1 VSRAG
6 FEASRIDI
14 PHSLRRSFLP
24 MQLLHTILIML
35 FVVSGTRISAQF
47 IPLPLPL
54 LQILIG
60 ALLAMPVLGLH
71 VRLEPELFLL
81 LFIPP
86 LLFVDG
92 WRMPKGQFRKL
103 RTPILLLAF
112 ALVFF
117 TILGAG
123 YFIHW
128 LLPQVPLAAC
138 FALAAVLSPTDAVAV
153 SAIAHGRL
161 PGTLNNLLQGEALMN
176 DASGLVAFKFAVGA
190 TLTGVF
196 SIGDASLQFVLVAV
210 GGLLVGVAL
219 SYLLGRLRGWMI
231 ARGWEDPAP
240 HVLLLLLLP
249 FAAYVAAEHLGLS
262 GILSAVAAGMM
273 QSRLDLLPRQTTT
286 RLLNRSVWTLLE
298 FTFNGLI
305 FLLLGL
311 QLPDILEAAL
321 AGHDDPWF
329 YGLWALGCVAAI
341 YAVLM
346 LLRFIWVYG
355 YWRSSGAF
363 RRWRGRPTR
372 FAGQSRIALSSVLTL
387 GGVRGAVTLAGVMSL
402 PLVLNN
408 GEAFPERDL
417 LILIAAGVI
426 LLSLLMA
433 SAALPRILPLVPQD
447 NAALREQELN
457 QHRTKVLESAIR
469 YLESV
474 EDEPAVDAES
484 AIAQVEI
491 KAKLMSEY
499 HDLLLRS
506 REVDDARE
514 QQREMDRL
522 EYRLRLQA
530 LRVQRLELYRMRK
543 EDELDDDVL
552 AEILRDLDIAEAR
565 LHKG

>member
-1 VSRAG
+1 
-6 FEASRIDI
+6 
-14 PHSLRRSFLP
+14 
-24 MQLLHTILIML
+24 MQLLYTILIML
-35 FVVSGTRISAQF
+35 LVVSGTRITAQF
-47 IPLPLPL
+47 IPVPLPL

-60 ALLAMPVLGLH
+60 ALLAIPVLGLH

-92 WRMPKGQFRKL
+92 WRMPKGQFRQL

-153 SAIAHGRL
+153 SAITHGRL
-161 PGTLNNLLQGEALMN
+161 PATLNNLLQGEALMN
-176 DASGLVAFKFAVGA
+176 DASGLVAFKFAVAA
-190 TLTGVF
+190 TLTGFF
-196 SIGDASLQFVLVAV
+196 SFGDASLQFVLVAV

-219 SYLLGRLRGWMI
+219 SYLLGRLRAWMI
-231 ARGWEDPAP
+231 GRGWEDPAP

-286 RLLNRSVWTLLE
+286 RMLNRSVWTLLE

-311 QLPDILEAAL
+311 QLPDILGAAL
-321 AGHDDPWF
+321 GSHDDSWSF
-329 YGLWALGCVAAI
+329 ALWALLCVVAI
-341 YAVLM
+341 YAVMM
-346 LLRFIWVYG
+346 LLRFVWVYG
-355 YWRSSGAF
+355 YWRASGAF
-363 RRWRGRPTR
+363 RRWRGLPTR
-372 FAGQSRIALSSVLTL
+372 FAGQSRVALSAVLTL

-402 PLVLNN
+402 PLLLNS

-433 SAALPRILPLVPQD
+433 SAALPRILPLLPQD
-447 NAALREQELN
+447 NAALHEHELN
-457 QHRTKVLESAIR
+457 RHRAKVLESAIR
-469 YLESV
+469 YLER
-474 EDEPAVDAES
+474 EDERAADADG
-484 AIAQVEI
+484 AIASVEI

-499 HDLLLRS
+499 RDLLSRTRDTEES
-506 REVDDARE
+506 RED
-514 QQREMDRL
+514 QREMDRM

-530 LRVQRLELYRMRK
+530 LRTQRLELYRMRK
-543 EDELDDDVL
+543 DNELDDDL
-552 AEILRDLDIAEAR
+552 LSEILRDLDIAEAR

>member
-1 VSRAG
+1 
-6 FEASRIDI
+6 
-14 PHSLRRSFLP
+14 
-24 MQLLHTILIML
+24 MQLLYTILIML
-35 FVVSGTRISAQF
+35 LVVSGTRISAQF

-60 ALLAMPVLGLH
+60 ALLAIPVLGLH
-71 VRLEPELFLL
+71 VRLDPELFLL

-92 WRMPKGQFRKL
+92 WRMPKGQFRQL

-123 YFIHW
+123 HFIHW

-153 SAIAHGRL
+153 SAITHGRL
-161 PGTLNNLLQGEALMN
+161 PSTLNNLLQGEALMN
-176 DASGLVAFKFAVGA
+176 DASGLVAFKFAVAA

-196 SIGDASLQFVLVAV
+196 SITDASMQFVLVAF
-210 GGLLVGVAL
+210 GGLAIGVAL
-219 SYLLGRLRGWMI
+219 SYMLGRLRAWMI

-273 QSRLDLLPRQTTT
+273 QSRLDLLPRQTST
-286 RLLNRSVWTLLE
+286 RMLNRSVWALLE

-311 QLPDILEAAL
+311 QLPDILNAALGEHAALWSFALEAAGMVL
-321 AGHDDPWF
+321 A
-329 YGLWALGCVAAI
+329 V

-346 LLRFIWVYG
+346 LLRFGWVYS
-355 YWRSSGAF
+355 YWRVSGTLL
-363 RRWRGRPTR
+363 RLRGEPTR
-372 FAGQSRIALSSVLTL
+372 FAGQSRIALSAVLTL

-402 PLVLNN
+402 PLLLNS
-408 GEAFPERDL
+408 GQAFPERDL

-426 LLSLLMA
+426 LVSLLVA
-433 SAALPRILPLVPQD
+433 SVALPRILPRLPQD
-447 NAALREQELN
+447 NGALRERELN
-457 QHRTKVLESAIR
+457 RHRALMLESAIR
-469 YLESV
+469 YLES
-474 EDEPAVDAES
+474 EDERAADAEG
-484 AIAQVEI
+484 AITSVEV
-491 KAKLMSEY
+491 KARLMSEY
-499 HDLLLRS
+499 RDLLER
-506 REVDDARE
+506 ARDGDEAHE
-514 QQREMDRL
+514 QQREVDRL

-530 LRVQRLELYRMRK
+530 LRTQRLELYRMRK
-543 EDELDDDVL
+543 DNELDDDML
-552 AEILRDLDIAEAR
+552 TEILRDLDIAEAR

>member
-1 VSRAG
+1 
-6 FEASRIDI
+6 
-14 PHSLRRSFLP
+14 
-24 MQLLHTILIML
+24 MQLLYTILIML
-35 FVVSGTRISAQF
+35 LVVSGTRITAQF
-47 IPLPLPL
+47 IPVPLPL

-60 ALLAMPVLGLH
+60 ALLAIPVLGLH

-92 WRMPKGQFRKL
+92 WRMPKGQFRQL

-153 SAIAHGRL
+153 SAITHGRL
-161 PGTLNNLLQGEALMN
+161 PATLNNLLQGEALMN
-176 DASGLVAFKFAVGA
+176 DASGLVAFKFAVAA

-196 SIGDASLQFVLVAV
+196 SFGDASLQFVLVAV

-219 SYLLGRLRGWMI
+219 SYLLGRLRAWMI
-231 ARGWEDPAP
+231 GRGWEDPAP

-286 RLLNRSVWTLLE
+286 RMLNRSVWTLLE

-311 QLPDILEAAL
+311 QLPDILGAAL
-321 AGHDDPWF
+321 GSHDDSWSF
-329 YGLWALGCVAAI
+329 ALWALLCVVAI
-341 YAVLM
+341 YAVM
-346 LLRFIWVYG
+346 MVLRFVWVYG
-355 YWRSSGAF
+355 YWRASGAF
-363 RRWRGRPTR
+363 RRWRGLPTR
-372 FAGQSRIALSSVLTL
+372 FAGQSRVALSAVLTL

-402 PLVLNN
+402 PLLLNS

-426 LLSLLMA
+426 LLSLLVA
-433 SAALPRILPLVPQD
+433 SAALPRILPLLPQD
-447 NAALREQELN
+447 NAALHERELN
-457 QHRTKVLESAIR
+457 RHRAKVLESAIR
-469 YLESV
+469 YLER
-474 EDEPAVDAES
+474 EDERAADADG
-484 AIAQVEI
+484 AIASVEI

-499 HDLLLRS
+499 RDLLSRTRDTEES
-506 REVDDARE
+506 RED
-514 QQREMDRL
+514 QREMDRM

-530 LRVQRLELYRMRK
+530 LRTQRLELYRMRK
-543 EDELDDDVL
+543 DNELDDDL
-552 AEILRDLDIAEAR
+552 LSEILRDLDIAEAR

>member
-1 VSRAG
+1 MRCALSSPPVS
-6 FEASRIDI
+6 
-14 PHSLRRSFLP
+14 PL
-24 MQLLHTILIML
+24 MQLLYTILIML
-35 FVVSGTRISAQF
+35 LVVSGTRITAQF
-47 IPLPLPL
+47 IPLPLPI

-60 ALLAMPVLGLH
+60 ALLAVPALGLH

-92 WRMPKGQFRKL
+92 WRMPKGQFSQL

-153 SAIAHGRL
+153 SAITHGRL
-161 PGTLNNLLQGEALMN
+161 PATLNNLLQGEALMN
-176 DASGLVAFKFAVGA
+176 DASGLVAFKFAVAA

-196 SIGDASLQFVLVAV
+196 SIGNAGVQFVLVAV

-262 GILSAVAAGMM
+262 GILSAVSAGMM

-286 RLLNRSVWTLLE
+286 RMLNRSVWTLLE

-311 QLPDILEAAL
+311 QLPDILGAAL
-321 AGHDDPWF
+321 ASHDNSWPFAW
-329 YGLWALGCVAAI
+329 WALLCVAAI
-341 YAVLM
+341 YGVM
-346 LLRFIWVYG
+346 MVLRFLWVYG
-355 YWRSSGAF
+355 YWRCSGAL

-372 FAGQSRIALSSVLTL
+372 FAGQSRVALSAVLTL

-402 PLVLNN
+402 PLLLNN

-426 LLSLLMA
+426 LLSLLVA
-433 SAALPRILPLVPQD
+433 SAALPHILPLLPQD
-447 NAALREQELN
+447 NVALHERELN
-457 QHRTKVLESAIR
+457 RHRARVLESAIR
-469 YLESV
+469 YLES
-474 EDEPAVDAES
+474 EDERAADADGAVAS
-484 AIAQVEI
+484 VEI
-491 KAKLMSEY
+491 KAKLMREY
-499 HDLLLRS
+499 RDLLTRT
-506 REVDDARE
+506 REVEQARE
-514 QQREMDRL
+514 QQHEMDRL

-530 LRVQRLELYRMRK
+530 LRTQRLELYQMRK
-543 EDELDDDVL
+543 DNELDDDL
-552 AEILRDLDIAEAR
+552 LSEILRDLDIAEAR

>member
-1 VSRAG
+1 
-6 FEASRIDI
+6 
-14 PHSLRRSFLP
+14 
-24 MQLLHTILIML
+24 MQLLYTILIML
-35 FVVSGTRISAQF
+35 LVVSGTRITAQF
-47 IPLPLPL
+47 IPVPLPL

-60 ALLAMPVLGLH
+60 ALLAIPVLGLH

-92 WRMPKGQFRKL
+92 WRMPKGQFRQL

-153 SAIAHGRL
+153 SAITHGRL
-161 PGTLNNLLQGEALMN
+161 PATLNNLLQGEALMN
-176 DASGLVAFKFAVGA
+176 DASGLVAFKFAVAA

-196 SIGDASLQFVLVAV
+196 SFGDASLQFVLVAV

-219 SYLLGRLRGWMI
+219 SYLLGRLRAWMI
-231 ARGWEDPAP
+231 GRGWEDPAP

-286 RLLNRSVWTLLE
+286 RMLNRSVWTLLE

-311 QLPDILEAAL
+311 QLPDILGAAL
-321 AGHDDPWF
+321 GSHDDSWSF
-329 YGLWALGCVAAI
+329 ALWALLCVVAI
-341 YAVLM
+341 YAVMM
-346 LLRFIWVYG
+346 LLRFVWVYG
-355 YWRSSGAF
+355 YWRASGAF
-363 RRWRGRPTR
+363 RRWRGLPTR
-372 FAGQSRIALSSVLTL
+372 FAGQSRVALSAVLTL

-402 PLVLNN
+402 PLLLNS

-426 LLSLLMA
+426 LLSLLVA
-433 SAALPRILPLVPQD
+433 SAALPRILPLLPQD
-447 NAALREQELN
+447 NAALHEHELN
-457 QHRTKVLESAIR
+457 RHRAKVLESAIR
-469 YLESV
+469 YLER
-474 EDEPAVDAES
+474 EDERAADADG
-484 AIAQVEI
+484 AIASVEI

-499 HDLLLRS
+499 RDLLSRTRDTEELR
-506 REVDDARE
+506 ED
-514 QQREMDRL
+514 QREMDRM
-522 EYRLRLQA
+522 EYRMRLQA
-530 LRVQRLELYRMRK
+530 LRTQRLELYRMRK
-543 EDELDDDVL
+543 DNELDDDL
-552 AEILRDLDIAEAR
+552 LSEILRDLDIAEAR

>member
-1 VSRAG
+1 
-6 FEASRIDI
+6 
-14 PHSLRRSFLP
+14 
-24 MQLLHTILIML
+24 MQLLYTILIML
-35 FVVSGTRISAQF
+35 LVVSGTRITAQF

-60 ALLAMPVLGLH
+60 ALLAVPALGLH
-71 VRLEPELFLL
+71 VRLDPELFLL

-92 WRMPKGQFRKL
+92 WRMPKGQFRQL

-123 YFIHW
+123 HFIHW

-153 SAIAHGRL
+153 SAITHGRL
-161 PGTLNNLLQGEALMN
+161 PSTLNNLLQGEALMN
-176 DASGLVAFKFAVGA
+176 DASGLVAFKFAVAA

-196 SIGDASLQFVLVAV
+196 SITDASVQFVLVAF
-210 GGLLVGVAL
+210 GGLAIGVAL
-219 SYLLGRLRGWMI
+219 SYLLGRLRAWMI

-273 QSRLDLLPRQTTT
+273 QSRLDLLPRQTST
-286 RLLNRSVWTLLE
+286 RLLNRSVWALLE

-311 QLPDILEAAL
+311 QLPDILNAAL
-321 AGHDDPWF
+321 GEHEAPWQF
-329 YGLWALGCVAAI
+329 GLVALGMVVAI
-341 YAVLM
+341 YAILM
-346 LLRFIWVYG
+346 LLRFVWVYG
-355 YWRSSGAF
+355 YWRVSGAM
-363 RRWRGRPTR
+363 RRLRGEPTR
-372 FAGQSRIALSSVLTL
+372 FAGQSRIALSAVLTL

-402 PLVLNN
+402 PLLLNN
-408 GEAFPERDL
+408 GQAFPQRDL

-426 LLSLLMA
+426 LLSLLLA
-433 SAALPRILPLVPQD
+433 SLALPRILPRLPQD
-447 NAALREQELN
+447 NAALREGELN
-457 QHRTKVLESAIR
+457 RHRALMLESAIR
-469 YLESV
+469 YLES
-474 EDEPAVDAES
+474 EDERAADAEGAIS
-484 AIAQVEI
+484 AVEV
-491 KAKLMSEY
+491 KARLMSEY
-499 HDLLLRS
+499 RDLLERARGGEES
-506 REVDDARE
+506 RE
-514 QQREMDRL
+514 QQREVDRL

-530 LRVQRLELYRMRK
+530 LRTQRLELYRMRK
-543 EDELDDDVL
+543 SNELDDDML
-552 AEILRDLDIAEAR
+552 SEILRDLDIAEAR
-565 LHKG
+565 LHKS

>member
-1 VSRAG
+1 
-6 FEASRIDI
+6 
-14 PHSLRRSFLP
+14 
-24 MQLLHTILIML
+24 MQLLYTILIML
-35 FVVSGTRISAQF
+35 LVVSGTRLSAQF

-60 ALLAMPVLGLH
+60 ALLAIPVLGLH
-71 VRLEPELFLL
+71 VRLDPELFLL

-92 WRMPKGQFRKL
+92 WRMPKGQFRQL

-123 YFIHW
+123 HFIHW

-153 SAIAHGRL
+153 SAITHGRL
-161 PGTLNNLLQGEALMN
+161 PSTLNNLLQGEALMN
-176 DASGLVAFKFAVGA
+176 DASGLVAFKFAVAA

-196 SIGDASLQFVLVAV
+196 SITDASMQFVLVAF
-210 GGLLVGVAL
+210 GGLAIGVAL
-219 SYLLGRLRGWMI
+219 SYMLGRLRAWMI

-273 QSRLDLLPRQTTT
+273 QSRLDLLPRQTST
-286 RLLNRSVWTLLE
+286 RLLNRSVWALLE

-311 QLPDILEAAL
+311 QLPDILNAALGEHAAPWSFALEAAGMVL
-321 AGHDDPWF
+321 A
-329 YGLWALGCVAAI
+329 V

-346 LLRFIWVYG
+346 LLRFGWVYS
-355 YWRSSGAF
+355 YWRVSGTV
-363 RRWRGRPTR
+363 RRLRGEPTR
-372 FAGQSRIALSSVLTL
+372 FAGQSRIALSAVLTL

-402 PLVLNN
+402 PLLLNS
-408 GEAFPERDL
+408 GQAFPERDL

-426 LLSLLMA
+426 LVSLLVA
-433 SAALPRILPLVPQD
+433 SVALPRILPRLPQD
-447 NAALREQELN
+447 NGALRERELN
-457 QHRTKVLESAIR
+457 RHRALMLESAIR
-469 YLESV
+469 YLES
-474 EDEPAVDAES
+474 EDERAADAEG
-484 AIAQVEI
+484 AITTVEV
-491 KAKLMSEY
+491 KARLMSEY
-499 HDLLLRS
+499 RDLLER
-506 REVDDARE
+506 ARDGDEAHE
-514 QQREMDRL
+514 QQREVDRL

-530 LRVQRLELYRMRK
+530 LRTQRLELYRMRK
-543 EDELDDDVL
+543 DNELDDDML
-552 AEILRDLDIAEAR
+552 TEILRDLDIAEAR

>member
-1 VSRAG
+1 
-6 FEASRIDI
+6 
-14 PHSLRRSFLP
+14 
-24 MQLLHTILIML
+24 MQLLYTILIML
-35 FVVSGTRISAQF
+35 LVVSGTRITAQF

-60 ALLAMPVLGLH
+60 ALLAIPVLGLH

-92 WRMPKGQFRKL
+92 WRMPKGQFSQL

-117 TILGAG
+117 SILGAG

-153 SAIAHGRL
+153 SAITHGRL
-161 PGTLNNLLQGEALMN
+161 PATLNNLLQGEALMN
-176 DASGLVAFKFAVGA
+176 DASGLVAFKFAVAA

-210 GGLLVGVAL
+210 GGLLVGIAL
-219 SYLLGRLRGWMI
+219 SYLLGRLRAWMI

-286 RLLNRSVWTLLE
+286 RMLNRSVWALLE

-311 QLPDILEAAL
+311 QLPDIVGAALEAHAHSWPFV
-321 AGHDDPWF
+321 A
-329 YGLWALGCVAAI
+329 WALLCVLAI
-341 YAVLM
+341 YAVM
-346 LLRFIWVYG
+346 MALRFMWVYG
-355 YWRSSGAF
+355 YWRVSGAF
-363 RRWRGRPTR
+363 RRWRGLPTR
-372 FAGQSRIALSSVLTL
+372 FAGQSRMALSAVLTL

-402 PLVLNN
+402 PLLLNS

-426 LLSLLMA
+426 LLSLLVA
-433 SAALPRILPLVPQD
+433 SAALPRILPLLPQD
-447 NAALREQELN
+447 NAALHERELN
-457 QHRTKVLESAIR
+457 RHRGKVLESAIR
-469 YLESV
+469 YLER
-474 EDEPAVDAES
+474 EDERAADADG
-484 AIAQVEI
+484 AIASVEI

-499 HDLLLRS
+499 RDLLSRT
-506 REVDDARE
+506 REVEESRE

-530 LRVQRLELYRMRK
+530 LRAQRLELYRMRK
-543 EDELDDDVL
+543 DNELDDDL
-552 AEILRDLDIAEAR
+552 LTEILRDLDIAEAR

>member
-1 VSRAG
+1 
-6 FEASRIDI
+6 
-14 PHSLRRSFLP
+14 
-24 MQLLHTILIML
+24 MQLLYTILTML
-35 FVVSGTRISAQF
+35 LVVSGTRITAQF

-60 ALLAMPVLGLH
+60 ALLAIPALGLH
-71 VRLEPELFLL
+71 VRLDPELFLL

-92 WRMPKGQFRKL
+92 WRMPKGQFRQL

-123 YFIHW
+123 HFIHW

-153 SAIAHGRL
+153 SAITHGRL
-161 PGTLNNLLQGEALMN
+161 PSTLNNLLQGEALMN
-176 DASGLVAFKFAVGA
+176 DASGLVAFKFAVAA

-196 SIGDASLQFVLVAV
+196 SITDASLQFVLVAF
-210 GGLLVGVAL
+210 GGLAIGVAL
-219 SYLLGRLRGWMI
+219 SFMLGRLRAWMI
-231 ARGWEDPAP
+231 ARSWEDPAP

-273 QSRLDLLPRQTTT
+273 QSRLDLLPRQTST

-311 QLPDILEAAL
+311 QLPDILAAAVGEHAAPWSFALDAAGMVL
-321 AGHDDPWF
+321 A
-329 YGLWALGCVAAI
+329 V

-346 LLRFIWVYG
+346 LLRFVWVYS
-355 YWRSSGAF
+355 YWRVSGAL
-363 RRWRGRPTR
+363 RRLRGEPTR
-372 FAGQSRIALSSVLTL
+372 FSGQSRIALSAVLTL

-402 PLVLNN
+402 PLLLNS
-408 GEAFPERDL
+408 GQAFPQRDL
-417 LILIAAGVI
+417 LILLAAGVI
-426 LLSLLMA
+426 LLSLLVA
-433 SAALPRILPLVPQD
+433 SVALPRILPRLPQD
-447 NAALREQELN
+447 NAALRERELN
-457 QHRTKVLESAIR
+457 RHRALMLESAIR
-469 YLESV
+469 YLES
-474 EDEPAVDAES
+474 EDERAADAEG
-484 AIAQVEI
+484 AITSVEV
-491 KAKLMSEY
+491 KARLMSEY
-499 HDLLLRS
+499 RDLLERA
-506 REVDDARE
+506 RGGDEARE
-514 QQREMDRL
+514 QQREVDRL

-530 LRVQRLELYRMRK
+530 LRTQRLELYRMRK
-543 EDELDDDVL
+543 DNELDDDML
-552 AEILRDLDIAEAR
+552 SEILRDLDIAEAR
-565 LHKG
+565 LNRS

>member
-1 VSRAG
+1 
-6 FEASRIDI
+6 
-14 PHSLRRSFLP
+14 
-24 MQLLHTILIML
+24 MQLLYTILTML
-35 FVVSGTRISAQF
+35 LVVSGTRISAQF
-47 IPLPLPL
+47 IPLPLPI

-60 ALLAMPVLGLH
+60 ALLAVPALGLH
-71 VRLEPELFLL
+71 VRLDPELFLL

-103 RTPILLLAF
+103 RTPILFLAF
-112 ALVFF
+112 VLVFV

-161 PGTLNNLLQGEALMN
+161 PNTLNNLLQGEALMN
-176 DASGLVAFKFAVGA
+176 DASGLVAFKFAVAA

-196 SIGDASLQFVLVAV
+196 SFADASLQFVLVAA
-210 GGLLVGVAL
+210 GGLLIGMAL
-219 SYLLGRLRGWMI
+219 SYLLGRLRAWMI
-231 ARGWEDPAP
+231 ARGWEEPAP
-240 HVLLLLLLP
+240 HVLLMLLLP

-286 RLLNRSVWTLLE
+286 RLLNRGVWAMLE

-311 QLPDILEAAL
+311 QLPDIIKAVIGDHADAWHLL
-321 AGHDDPWF
+321 LP
-329 YGLWALGCVAAI
+329 ALGYVLAV

-346 LLRFIWVYG
+346 VLRFAWVYC
-355 YWRSSGAF
+355 YWRTSGMV
-363 RRWRGRPTR
+363 RRWRGKSTR
-372 FAGQSRIALSSVLTL
+372 FAGQSRIALTAVLTV

-402 PLVLNN
+402 PLLLNN

-426 LLSLLMA
+426 LVSLLVA
-433 SAALPRILPLVPQD
+433 SVVLPRLLPLLPQD
-447 NAALREQELN
+447 NVARQEAELN
-457 QHRTKVLESAIR
+457 RHRAQVLQAAIR
-469 YLESV
+469 CLEAD
-474 EDEPAVDAES
+474 DEKAADTDS
-484 AIAQVEI
+484 AIATAEI
-491 KAKLMSEY
+491 RAKLMSEY
-499 HDLLLRS
+499 RDLLERTRTRRAEAS
-506 REVDDARE
+506 REY
-514 QQREMDRL
+514 QRQADQL
-522 EYRLRLQA
+522 EYRMRLQA
-530 LRVQRLELYRMRK
+530 LRTQRLELYRMRK
-543 EDELDDDVL
+543 EHQLDDDML
-552 AEILRDLDIAEAR
+552 AEILRDLDNAEAR
-565 LHKG
+565 LLKG

>member
-1 VSRAG
+1 
-6 FEASRIDI
+6 
-14 PHSLRRSFLP
+14 
-24 MQLLHTILIML
+24 MQLLYTILTML
-35 FVVSGTRISAQF
+35 LVVSGTRITAQF

-60 ALLAMPVLGLH
+60 ALLAIPVLGLH

-92 WRMPKGQFRKL
+92 WRMPKGQFRQL

-123 YFIHW
+123 HFIHW

-153 SAIAHGRL
+153 SAITHGRL
-161 PGTLNNLLQGEALMN
+161 PSTLNNLLQGEALMN
-176 DASGLVAFKFAVGA
+176 DASGLVAFKFAVAA

-196 SIGDASLQFVLVAV
+196 SITDAGVQFVLVAF
-210 GGLLVGVAL
+210 GGLAVGVAL
-219 SYLLGRLRGWMI
+219 SYLLGRLRAWMI

-273 QSRLDLLPRQTTT
+273 QSRLDLLPRQTST

-311 QLPDILEAAL
+311 QLPDILDAAL
-321 AGHDDPWF
+321 GMHEAPWLF
-329 YGLWALGCVAAI
+329 ALEALGMVVAI
-341 YAVLM
+341 YAILM
-346 LLRFIWVYG
+346 LLRFVWVYG
-355 YWRSSGAF
+355 YWRVSGAV
-363 RRWRGRPTR
+363 RRLRGEPTR
-372 FAGQSRIALSSVLTL
+372 FAGQSRIALSTVLTL

-402 PLVLNN
+402 PLLLNS
-408 GEAFPERDL
+408 GQAFPQRDL
-417 LILIAAGVI
+417 LILLAAGVI
-426 LLSLLMA
+426 LLSLLVA
-433 SAALPRILPLVPQD
+433 SVALPRILPRLPQD
-447 NAALREQELN
+447 NAALRERELN
-457 QHRTKVLESAIR
+457 RHRAVILESAIR
-469 YLESV
+469 YLES
-474 EDEPAVDAES
+474 EDERAANAEGAISS
-484 AIAQVEI
+484 AEV
-491 KAKLMSEY
+491 KARLMSEY
-499 HDLLLRS
+499 RDLLERARDGEES
-506 REVDDARE
+506 RE
-514 QQREMDRL
+514 QQREVDRL

-530 LRVQRLELYRMRK
+530 LRTQRLELYRMRK
-543 EDELDDDVL
+543 DNELDDDML
-552 AEILRDLDIAEAR
+552 TEILRDLDIAEAR
-565 LHKG
+565 LHNS

>member
-1 VSRAG
+1 
-6 FEASRIDI
+6 
-14 PHSLRRSFLP
+14 
-24 MQLLHTILIML
+24 MQLLYTILIML
-35 FVVSGTRISAQF
+35 LVVSGTRISAQF
-47 IPLPLPL
+47 IPLPLPI

-60 ALLAMPVLGLH
+60 ALLAIPVLGLH
-71 VRLEPELFLL
+71 VRLDPELFLL

-103 RTPILLLAF
+103 RTPILFLAF

-161 PGTLNNLLQGEALMN
+161 PSTLNNLLQGEALMN
-176 DASGLVAFKFAVGA
+176 DASGLVAFKFAVAA

-196 SIGDASLQFVLVAV
+196 SFYDASLQFVLVAV
-210 GGLLVGVAL
+210 GGLLIGLAL
-219 SYLLGRLRGWMI
+219 SYLLGRLRAWMI
-231 ARGWEDPAP
+231 ARGWEEPAP
-240 HVLLLLLLP
+240 HVLLMLLLP

-286 RLLNRSVWTLLE
+286 RLLNRGVWAMLE

-311 QLPDILEAAL
+311 QLPDIIKAVIGDHADSWQLL
-321 AGHDDPWF
+321 LP
-329 YGLWALGCVAAI
+329 ALGYVLAV

-346 LLRFIWVYG
+346 ALRFVWVYS
-355 YWRSSGAF
+355 YWRTSGML
-363 RRWRGRPTR
+363 RRWRGKSTR
-372 FAGQSRIALSSVLTL
+372 FAGQSRLALTAVLTL

-402 PLVLNN
+402 PLLLNN
-408 GEAFPERDL
+408 GQAFPERDL

-426 LLSLLMA
+426 LLSLLVA
-433 SAALPRILPLVPQD
+433 SVALPSLLPLLPQD
-447 NAALREQELN
+447 NVARQEGELN
-457 QHRTKVLESAIR
+457 RHRAQVLQAAIR
-469 YLESV
+469 CLEAD
-474 EDEPAVDAES
+474 DEKAADTDG
-484 AIAQVEI
+484 AIAAAEI
-491 KAKLMSEY
+491 RAKLMSEY
-499 HDLLLRS
+499 RDLLERTRTRS
-506 REVDDARE
+506 AEESRDN
-514 QQREMDRL
+514 QRQADQL
-522 EYRLRLQA
+522 EYRMRLHA
-530 LRVQRLELYRMRK
+530 LRTQRLELYRMRK
-543 EDELDDDVL
+543 EHQLDDDML
-552 AEILRDLDIAEAR
+552 AEILRDLDNAEAR
-565 LHKG
+565 LLKG

>member
-1 VSRAG
+1 
-6 FEASRIDI
+6 
-14 PHSLRRSFLP
+14 
-24 MQLLHTILIML
+24 MQLLYTILIML
-35 FVVSGTRISAQF
+35 LVVSGTRISAQF

-60 ALLAMPVLGLH
+60 ALLAIPVLGLH
-71 VRLEPELFLL
+71 VRLDPELFLL

-92 WRMPKGQFRKL
+92 WRMPKGQFRQL

-123 YFIHW
+123 HFIHW

-153 SAIAHGRL
+153 SAITHDRL
-161 PGTLNNLLQGEALMN
+161 PSTLNNLLQGEALMN
-176 DASGLVAFKFAVGA
+176 DASGLVAFKFAVAA

-196 SIGDASLQFVLVAV
+196 SITDASLQFVLVAF
-210 GGLLVGVAL
+210 GGLAIGVAL
-219 SYLLGRLRGWMI
+219 SYMLGRLRAWMI

-273 QSRLDLLPRQTTT
+273 QSRLDLLPRQTST
-286 RLLNRSVWTLLE
+286 RMLNRSVWALLE

-311 QLPDILEAAL
+311 QLPDILNAAL
-321 AGHDDPWF
+321 GEHAAPWSF
-329 YGLWALGCVAAI
+329 ALEAVGMVLAV

-346 LLRFIWVYG
+346 LLRFGWVYS
-355 YWRSSGAF
+355 YWRVSGTV
-363 RRWRGRPTR
+363 RRLRGEPTR
-372 FAGQSRIALSSVLTL
+372 FAGQSRIALSAVLTL

-402 PLVLNN
+402 PLLLNS
-408 GEAFPERDL
+408 GQAFPERDL

-426 LLSLLMA
+426 LVSLLVA
-433 SAALPRILPLVPQD
+433 SVALPRILPRLPQD
-447 NAALREQELN
+447 NGALRERELN
-457 QHRTKVLESAIR
+457 RHRALMLESAIR
-469 YLESV
+469 YLES
-474 EDEPAVDAES
+474 EDERAADAEG
-484 AIAQVEI
+484 AITSVEV
-491 KAKLMSEY
+491 KARLMSEY
-499 HDLLLRS
+499 RDLLER
-506 REVDDARE
+506 ARDGDEAHE
-514 QQREMDRL
+514 QQREVDRL

-530 LRVQRLELYRMRK
+530 LRTQRLELYRMRK
-543 EDELDDDVL
+543 DNELDDDML
-552 AEILRDLDIAEAR
+552 TEILRDLDIAEAR

>member
-1 VSRAG
+1 
-6 FEASRIDI
+6 
-14 PHSLRRSFLP
+14 
-24 MQLLHTILIML
+24 MQLLYTILIML
-35 FVVSGTRISAQF
+35 LVVSGTRITAQF
-47 IPLPLPL
+47 IPVPLPL

-60 ALLAMPVLGLH
+60 ALLAIPVLGLH

-92 WRMPKGQFRKL
+92 WRMPKGQFRQL

-153 SAIAHGRL
+153 SAITHGRL
-161 PGTLNNLLQGEALMN
+161 PATLNNLLQGEALMN
-176 DASGLVAFKFAVGA
+176 DASGLVAFKFAVAA

-196 SIGDASLQFVLVAV
+196 SFGDASLQFVLVAV

-219 SYLLGRLRGWMI
+219 SYLLGRLRAWMI
-231 ARGWEDPAP
+231 GRGWEDPAP

-286 RLLNRSVWTLLE
+286 RMLNRSVWTLLE

-311 QLPDILEAAL
+311 QLPDILGAAL
-321 AGHDDPWF
+321 GSHDDSWSF
-329 YGLWALGCVAAI
+329 ALWALLCVVAI
-341 YAVLM
+341 YAVMM
-346 LLRFIWVYG
+346 LLRFVWVYG
-355 YWRSSGAF
+355 YWRASGAF
-363 RRWRGRPTR
+363 RRWRGLPTR
-372 FAGQSRIALSSVLTL
+372 FAGQSRVALSAVLTL

-402 PLVLNN
+402 PLLLNS

-433 SAALPRILPLVPQD
+433 SAALPRILPLLPQD
-447 NAALREQELN
+447 NAALHEHELN
-457 QHRTKVLESAIR
+457 RHRAKVLESAIR
-469 YLESV
+469 YLER
-474 EDEPAVDAES
+474 EDERAADADG
-484 AIAQVEI
+484 AIASVEI

-499 HDLLLRS
+499 RDLLSRTRDTEES
-506 REVDDARE
+506 RED
-514 QQREMDRL
+514 QREMDRM

-530 LRVQRLELYRMRK
+530 LRTQRLELYRMRK
-543 EDELDDDVL
+543 DNELDDDL
-552 AEILRDLDIAEAR
+552 LSEILRDLDIAEAR

>member
-1 VSRAG
+1 
-6 FEASRIDI
+6 
-14 PHSLRRSFLP
+14 

-35 FVVSGTRISAQF
+35 LVVSGTRITAQF

-54 LQILIG
+54 LQILVG
-60 ALLAMPVLGLH
+60 ALLAIPVFGLH

-92 WRMPKGQFRKL
+92 WRMPKGQFRQL

-161 PGTLNNLLQGEALMN
+161 PSTLNNLLQGEALMN
-176 DASGLVAFKFAVGA
+176 DASGLVAFKFAVA
-190 TLTGVF
+190 AALTGFF
-196 SIGDASLQFVLVAV
+196 SIGDASLQFMLVAI
-210 GGLLVGVAL
+210 GGLLVGVVL
-219 SYLLGRLRGWMI
+219 SYLLGRLRAWMI
-231 ARGWEDPAP
+231 ARGWEDPAS

-273 QSRLDLLPRQTTT
+273 QSRLDLLPKQTTT

-311 QLPDILEAAL
+311 QLPDIVKAAL
-321 AGHDDPWF
+321 SSHEDAWAF
-329 YGLWALGCVAAI
+329 LSWALLCVVTI
-341 YAVLM
+341 YAVMM
-346 LLRFIWVYG
+346 LLRFVWVYG
-355 YWRSSGAF
+355 YWRCSGAW
-363 RRWRGRPTR
+363 RRLRGRPTR
-372 FAGQSRIALSSVLTL
+372 FAGQSRMALSVVLTL

-402 PLVLNN
+402 PLLLNS

-426 LLSLLMA
+426 LLSLLV
-433 SAALPRILPLVPQD
+433 AAVTLPRILPLLPQD
-447 NAALREQELN
+447 NVALRERALN
-457 QHRTKVLESAIR
+457 RHRARILEAAIR
-469 YLESV
+469 YLES
-474 EDEPAVDAES
+474 EDERAADAES
-484 AIAQVEI
+484 AVASVEI

-499 HDLLLRS
+499 RELLGRTGATEDV
-506 REVDDARE
+506 RENV
-514 QQREMDRL
+514 REMDRL

-530 LRVQRLELYRMRK
+530 LRTQRLELYRMRK
-543 EDELDDDVL
+543 DHELDDDL
-552 AEILRDLDIAEAR
+552 LSEILRDLDIAEAR

>member
-1 VSRAG
+1 
-6 FEASRIDI
+6 
-14 PHSLRRSFLP
+14 
-24 MQLLHTILIML
+24 MQLLYTILTML
-35 FVVSGTRISAQF
+35 LVVSGTRITAQF

-60 ALLAMPVLGLH
+60 ALLAIPVLGLH

-92 WRMPKGQFRKL
+92 WRMPKGQFRQL

-123 YFIHW
+123 HFIHW

-153 SAIAHGRL
+153 SAITHGRL
-161 PGTLNNLLQGEALMN
+161 PSTLNNLLQGEALMN
-176 DASGLVAFKFAVGA
+176 DASGLVAFKFAVAA

-196 SIGDASLQFVLVAV
+196 SITDAGVQFVLVAF
-210 GGLLVGVAL
+210 GGLAVGVAL
-219 SYLLGRLRGWMI
+219 SYLLGRLRAWMI

-273 QSRLDLLPRQTTT
+273 QSRLDLLPRQTST

-311 QLPDILEAAL
+311 QLPDILDAAL
-321 AGHDDPWF
+321 GMHEAPWLF
-329 YGLWALGCVAAI
+329 ALEALGMVVAI
-341 YAVLM
+341 YAILM
-346 LLRFIWVYG
+346 LLRFVWVYG
-355 YWRSSGAF
+355 YWRVSGAV
-363 RRWRGRPTR
+363 RRLRGEPTR
-372 FAGQSRIALSSVLTL
+372 FAGQSRIALSAVLTL

-402 PLVLNN
+402 PLLLNS
-408 GEAFPERDL
+408 GQAFPQRDL
-417 LILIAAGVI
+417 LILLAAGVI
-426 LLSLLMA
+426 LLSLLVA
-433 SAALPRILPLVPQD
+433 SVALPRILPRLPQD
-447 NAALREQELN
+447 NAALREREFN
-457 QHRTKVLESAIR
+457 RHRAVILESAIR
-469 YLESV
+469 YLES
-474 EDEPAVDAES
+474 EDERAANAEGAISS
-484 AIAQVEI
+484 AEV
-491 KAKLMSEY
+491 KARLMSEY
-499 HDLLLRS
+499 RDLLERARDGEES
-506 REVDDARE
+506 RE
-514 QQREMDRL
+514 QQREVDRL

-530 LRVQRLELYRMRK
+530 LRTQRLELYRMRK
-543 EDELDDDVL
+543 DNELDDDML
-552 AEILRDLDIAEAR
+552 TEILRDLDIAEAR
-565 LHKG
+565 LHNS

>member
-1 VSRAG
+1 
-6 FEASRIDI
+6 
-14 PHSLRRSFLP
+14 
-24 MQLLHTILIML
+24 MQLLYTILIML
-35 FVVSGTRISAQF
+35 LVVSGTRITAQF
-47 IPLPLPL
+47 IPLPLPI

-60 ALLAMPVLGLH
+60 ALLAIPVLGLH
-71 VRLEPELFLL
+71 VRLDPELFLL

-161 PGTLNNLLQGEALMN
+161 PSTLNNLLQGEALMN
-176 DASGLVAFKFAVGA
+176 DASGLVAFKFAVAA

-196 SIGDASLQFVLVAV
+196 SLSDAGLQFVLVAV
-210 GGLLVGVAL
+210 GGLLVGMSL
-219 SYLLGRLRGWMI
+219 SYLLGRMRAWMI
-231 ARGWEDPAP
+231 ARGWEEPAP
-240 HVLLLLLLP
+240 HVLLMLLLP
-249 FAAYVAAEHLGLS
+249 FAAYVAAEDLGLS

-286 RLLNRSVWTLLE
+286 RLLNRSVWAMLE

-311 QLPDILEAAL
+311 QLPDILKAAMGEQAHAWTFVLSAL
-321 AGHDDPWF
+321 A
-329 YGLWALGCVAAI
+329 YVLAV

-346 LLRFIWVYG
+346 TLRFVWVYG
-355 YWRSSGAF
+355 YWRTSGML
-363 RRWRGRPTR
+363 RRWRGKPTR
-372 FAGQSRIALSSVLTL
+372 FAGQSRLALSAVLTL

-402 PLVLNN
+402 PLLLNS

-426 LLSLLMA
+426 LLSLLVA
-433 SAALPRILPLVPQD
+433 SVALPKILPLLPQD
-447 NAALREQELN
+447 NVARHEEELN
-457 QHRTKVLESAIR
+457 RHRAQVLESAIR
-469 YLESV
+469 SLEA
-474 EDEPAVDAES
+474 EDERASDTEG
-484 AIAQVEI
+484 AIAMAEI

-499 HDLLLRS
+499 RDLLERTRTRGAETS
-506 REVDDARE
+506 REH
-514 QQREMDRL
+514 QRQADQL

-530 LRVQRLELYRMRK
+530 LRTQRLELYRMRK
-543 EDELDDDVL
+543 ENQLDDDML
-552 AEILRDLDIAEAR
+552 AEILRDLDNAEAR

>member
-1 VSRAG
+1 
-6 FEASRIDI
+6 
-14 PHSLRRSFLP
+14 
-24 MQLLHTILIML
+24 MQLLYTILTML
-35 FVVSGTRISAQF
+35 LVVSGTRITAQF

-60 ALLAMPVLGLH
+60 ALLAIPVLGLH

-92 WRMPKGQFRKL
+92 WRMPKGQFRQL

-123 YFIHW
+123 HFIHW

-153 SAIAHGRL
+153 SAITHGRL
-161 PGTLNNLLQGEALMN
+161 PSTLNNLLQGEALMN
-176 DASGLVAFKFAVGA
+176 DASGLVAFKFAVAA

-196 SIGDASLQFVLVAV
+196 SITDAGAQFVLVAF
-210 GGLLVGVAL
+210 GGLAVGVAL
-219 SYLLGRLRGWMI
+219 SYLLGRLRAWMI

-273 QSRLDLLPRQTTT
+273 QSRLDLLPRQTST

-311 QLPDILEAAL
+311 QLPDILDAAL
-321 AGHDDPWF
+321 GMHEAPWLF
-329 YGLWALGCVAAI
+329 ALEALGIVVAI
-341 YAVLM
+341 YAILM
-346 LLRFIWVYG
+346 LLRFVWVYG
-355 YWRSSGAF
+355 YWRVSGAV
-363 RRWRGRPTR
+363 RRLRGEPTR
-372 FAGQSRIALSSVLTL
+372 FAGQSRIALSAVLTL

-402 PLVLNN
+402 PLLLNS
-408 GEAFPERDL
+408 GQAFPQRDL
-417 LILIAAGVI
+417 LILLAAGVI
-426 LLSLLMA
+426 LLSLLVA
-433 SAALPRILPLVPQD
+433 SVALPRILPRLPQD
-447 NAALREQELN
+447 NAALRERELN
-457 QHRTKVLESAIR
+457 RHRAVILESAIR
-469 YLESV
+469 YLES
-474 EDEPAVDAES
+474 EDERAANAEGAISS
-484 AIAQVEI
+484 AEV
-491 KAKLMSEY
+491 KARLMSEY
-499 HDLLLRS
+499 RDLLERARDGEES
-506 REVDDARE
+506 RE
-514 QQREMDRL
+514 QQREVDRL

-530 LRVQRLELYRMRK
+530 LRTQRLELYRMRK
-543 EDELDDDVL
+543 DNELDDDML
-552 AEILRDLDIAEAR
+552 TEILRDLDIAEAR
-565 LHKG
+565 LHNS

>member
-1 VSRAG
+1 
-6 FEASRIDI
+6 
-14 PHSLRRSFLP
+14 
-24 MQLLHTILIML
+24 MQLLYTILTML
-35 FVVSGTRISAQF
+35 LVVSGTRITAQF

-60 ALLAMPVLGLH
+60 ALLAIPVLGLH

-92 WRMPKGQFRKL
+92 WRMPKGQFRQL

-123 YFIHW
+123 HFIHW

-153 SAIAHGRL
+153 SAITHGRL
-161 PGTLNNLLQGEALMN
+161 PSTLNNLLQGEALMN
-176 DASGLVAFKFAVGA
+176 DASGLVAFKFAVAA

-196 SIGDASLQFVLVAV
+196 SITDAGVQFVLVAF
-210 GGLLVGVAL
+210 GGLAVGVAL
-219 SYLLGRLRGWMI
+219 SYLLGRLRAWMI

-273 QSRLDLLPRQTTT
+273 QSRLDLLPRQTST

-311 QLPDILEAAL
+311 QLPDILDAAL
-321 AGHDDPWF
+321 GMHEAPWLF
-329 YGLWALGCVAAI
+329 ALEALGMVVAI
-341 YAVLM
+341 YAILM
-346 LLRFIWVYG
+346 LLRFVWVYG
-355 YWRSSGAF
+355 YWRVSGAV
-363 RRWRGRPTR
+363 RRLRGEPTR
-372 FAGQSRIALSSVLTL
+372 FAGQSRIALSAVLTL

-402 PLVLNN
+402 PLLLNS
-408 GEAFPERDL
+408 GQAFPQRDL
-417 LILIAAGVI
+417 LILLAAGVI
-426 LLSLLMA
+426 LLSLLVA
-433 SAALPRILPLVPQD
+433 SVALPRILPRLPQD
-447 NAALREQELN
+447 NAALRERELN
-457 QHRTKVLESAIR
+457 RHRAVILESAIR
-469 YLESV
+469 YLES
-474 EDEPAVDAES
+474 EDERAANAEGAISS
-484 AIAQVEI
+484 AEV
-491 KAKLMSEY
+491 KARLMSEY
-499 HDLLLRS
+499 RDLLERARDGEES
-506 REVDDARE
+506 RE
-514 QQREMDRL
+514 QQREVDRL

-530 LRVQRLELYRMRK
+530 LRTQRLELYRMRK
-543 EDELDDDVL
+543 DNELDDDML
-552 AEILRDLDIAEAR
+552 TEILRDLDIAEAR
-565 LHKG
+565 LHNS

>member
-1 VSRAG
+1 
-6 FEASRIDI
+6 
-14 PHSLRRSFLP
+14 
-24 MQLLHTILIML
+24 MQLLYTILIML
-35 FVVSGTRISAQF
+35 LVVSGTRISAQF

-60 ALLAMPVLGLH
+60 ALLAIPVLGLH
-71 VRLEPELFLL
+71 VRLDPELFLL

-92 WRMPKGQFRKL
+92 WRMPKGQFRQL

-123 YFIHW
+123 HFIHW

-153 SAIAHGRL
+153 SAITHGRL
-161 PGTLNNLLQGEALMN
+161 PSTLNNLLQGEALMN
-176 DASGLVAFKFAVGA
+176 DASGLVAFKFAVAA

-196 SIGDASLQFVLVAV
+196 SITDASMQFVLVAF
-210 GGLLVGVAL
+210 GGLAIGVAL
-219 SYLLGRLRGWMI
+219 SYMLGRLRAWMI

-273 QSRLDLLPRQTTT
+273 QSRLDLLPRQTST
-286 RLLNRSVWTLLE
+286 RLLNRSVWALLE

-311 QLPDILEAAL
+311 QLPDILNAALGEHAAPWSFALEAAGMVL
-321 AGHDDPWF
+321 A
-329 YGLWALGCVAAI
+329 V

-346 LLRFIWVYG
+346 LLRFGWVYS
-355 YWRSSGAF
+355 YWRVSGTV
-363 RRWRGRPTR
+363 RRLRGEPTR
-372 FAGQSRIALSSVLTL
+372 FAGQSRIALSAVLTL

-402 PLVLNN
+402 PLLLNS
-408 GEAFPERDL
+408 GQAFPERDL

-426 LLSLLMA
+426 LVSLLVA
-433 SAALPRILPLVPQD
+433 SVALPRILPRLPQD
-447 NAALREQELN
+447 NGALRERELN
-457 QHRTKVLESAIR
+457 RHRALMLESAIR
-469 YLESV
+469 YLES
-474 EDEPAVDAES
+474 EDERAADAEG
-484 AIAQVEI
+484 AITSVEV
-491 KAKLMSEY
+491 KARLMSEY
-499 HDLLLRS
+499 RDLLER
-506 REVDDARE
+506 ARDGDEAHE
-514 QQREMDRL
+514 QQREVDRL

-530 LRVQRLELYRMRK
+530 LRTQRLELYRMRK
-543 EDELDDDVL
+543 DNELDDDML
-552 AEILRDLDIAEAR
+552 TEILRDLDIAEAR

>member
-1 VSRAG
+1 
-6 FEASRIDI
+6 
-14 PHSLRRSFLP
+14 
-24 MQLLHTILIML
+24 MQLLYTILIML
-35 FVVSGTRISAQF
+35 LVVSGTRITAQF
-47 IPLPLPL
+47 IPVPLPL

-60 ALLAMPVLGLH
+60 ALLAIPVLGLH

-92 WRMPKGQFRKL
+92 WRMPKGQFRQL

-153 SAIAHGRL
+153 SAITHGRL
-161 PGTLNNLLQGEALMN
+161 PATLNNLLQGEALMN
-176 DASGLVAFKFAVGA
+176 DASGLVAFKFAVAA

-196 SIGDASLQFVLVAV
+196 SFGDASLQFVLVAV

-219 SYLLGRLRGWMI
+219 SYLLGRLRAWMI
-231 ARGWEDPAP
+231 GRGWEDPAP

-286 RLLNRSVWTLLE
+286 RMLNRSVWTLLE

-311 QLPDILEAAL
+311 QLPDILGAAL
-321 AGHDDPWF
+321 GSHDDSWSF
-329 YGLWALGCVAAI
+329 ALWALLCVVAI
-341 YAVLM
+341 YAVMM
-346 LLRFIWVYG
+346 LLRFVWVYG
-355 YWRSSGAF
+355 YWRASGTF
-363 RRWRGRPTR
+363 RRWRGLPTR
-372 FAGQSRIALSSVLTL
+372 FAGQSRVALSAVLTL

-402 PLVLNN
+402 PLLLNS

-426 LLSLLMA
+426 LLSLLVA
-433 SAALPRILPLVPQD
+433 SAALPRILPLLPQD
-447 NAALREQELN
+447 NAALHERELN
-457 QHRTKVLESAIR
+457 RHRAKVLESAIR
-469 YLESV
+469 YLER
-474 EDEPAVDAES
+474 EDERAADADG
-484 AIAQVEI
+484 AIASVEI

-499 HDLLLRS
+499 RDLLSRTRDTEES
-506 REVDDARE
+506 RED
-514 QQREMDRL
+514 QREMDRM

-530 LRVQRLELYRMRK
+530 LRTQRLELYRMRK
-543 EDELDDDVL
+543 DNELDDDL
-552 AEILRDLDIAEAR
+552 LSEILRDLDIAEAR